1 MSNFAWVAIRI
12 DFLEMMMT
20 FAEKRVS
27 KLSSAMPN
35 IVSTQIAELVSTT
48 PEQRIVFAESCTGG
62 MAAALATQVPGVSKW
77 FCGSAV
83 TYREPTKVEWLAVT
97 PTLIHEFTAESL
109 QTTEAMA
116 GGGLTKTPEA
126 TIACAVTGH
135 LGPSAPPEIDGQF
148 FIVIAVRNDS
158 AILIASAQQYH
169 LIASQRIERQ
179 LEAAE
184 RMLIELR
191 DFLEC
196 LPKEAAK
203 FRD

>member
-1 MSNFAWVAIRI
+1 
-12 DFLEMMMT
+12 
-20 FAEKRVS
+20 
-27 KLSSAMPN
+27 MPN

-62 MAAALATQVPGVSKW
+62 MAAALVTQVPGVSKW

-116 GGGLTKTPEA
+116 VGALTKTSEA

-135 LGPSAPPEIDGQF
+135 LGPNVPPEINGQMF
-148 FIVIAVRNDS
+148 VAIAIRNHS
-158 AILIASAQQYH
+158 ATRILTSKQCQ
-169 LIASQRIERQ
+169 LMTSGRTDRQ

-191 DFLEC
+191 DYLERRSID
-196 LPKEAAK
+196 AS
-203 FRD
+203 